1 MRGGAADMKLSI
13 IAPMLHD
20 VDEPHD
26 LDRLPPHWSG
36 YVAA

>member
-1 MRGGAADMKLSI
+1 MRGGAADMKLFI

-26 LDRLPPHWSG
+26 LNRLPPHWSVN
-36 YVAA
+36 VAA